1 MDPRKI
7 VFQETAVVAGGEVVC
22 TGAMLAV
29 YALLGSFDQSVLL
42 GGIIGAALAV
52 GNFLFMAIGASL
64 AADKAEAQD
73 VKGGQSLL
81 QISMLLRYG
90 VLFILLFAC
99 AKSGLCDLIALA
111 LPLAFVRPVLTV
123 AEFFRKPGE
132 RKYEC

>member
-7 VFQETAVVAGGEVVC
+7 VFQETAIVAVGELICTAAMVGIFALMGYFDTGVMLGAVV
-22 TGAMLAV
+22 GAVLAT
-29 YALLGSFDQSVLL
+29 
-42 GGIIGAALAV
+42 

-81 QISMLLRYG
+81 QMSMLLRYA
-90 VLFILLFAC
+90 VLFIVLFAC
-99 AKSGLCDLIALA
+99 GKSGMFNLIALV
-111 LPLAFVRPVLTV
+111 LPLIFVRPILTV

-132 RKYEC
+132 KKL